1 MIHRIF
7 TVLMLLTTVPANA
20 VISLSVTAQPGQRFV
35 ESPEGTPPT
44 TGFAWAGT
52 FTTGFDPAANALN
65 PVALMAAWQPFLTS
79 AVRSISG
86 EAGRFSD
93 SMQANAPTLT
103 GKTIY
108 LWIFTT
114 SDAAAPRADLTNVT
128 AYGLFT
134 AAAWIFPDG
143 TRPPPQ
149 NYQQITSSEVQTAFG
164 AASVSATAL
173 RLQPYSNQSSLAMF
187 EAAMLTSLPGTTA
200 TEREAGADPDRDGV
214 SNGIE
219 YLCGTNPAVP
229 TRSPVSFA
237 RGAASF
243 TLSYPRRAGLTA
255 GLEVLQMSTSLQTW
269 TPVPA
274 ANQTVTAHPDGSV
287 SITVPSSAGRAFFRL
302 EITFPN

>member
-1 MIHRIF
+1 MIHRLF
-7 TVLMLLTTVPANA
+7 TLLILLTTVPAYA

-35 ESPEGTPPT
+35 ESPEGTPPI

-93 SMQANAPTLT
+93 SMQADAPALT
-103 GKTIY
+103 GKPIY

-134 AAAWIFPDG
+134 AAAWTFPDG

-149 NYQQITSSEVQTAFG
+149 NYLQITSSEVQTAFG

-173 RLQPYSNQSSLAMF
+173 RLQPYNSQSSLAMF
-187 EAAMLTSLPGTTA
+187 NATMLSFLPGTTA
-200 TEREAGADPDRDGV
+200 TEREASADPDRDGV
-214 SNGIE
+214 CNGIE
-219 YLCGTNPAVP
+219 YLCGTNPASP
-229 TRSPVSFA
+229 THNPVSFA
-237 RGAASF
+237 GSASSL

-287 SITVPSSAGRAFFRL
+287 SITVPTSSGSGFVRL
-302 EITFPN
+302 AITFPN